1 MANPFTKQI
10 IELVTSNPGQFTYRE
25 VGEQFGLT
33 EEQVRGIARC
43 NPDIFN
49 LFRKTSTGGIIR
61 GGIPHS
67 TLKGTQMN
75 KSAKALSVEARLEAQ
90 IRAQSA
96 EHGDTKKRHKAAL
109 DEVSKLQ
116 KSLSAALEITSRR
129 PQVYTI
135 KPSGKGS
142 NGEATAVICLSDV
155 HCEEIVKPSKVNGL
169 NEHNPDISRRRVN
182 KFFDLALR
190 FLRVDRA
197 ETKINNLVLWLGG
210 DFFTNNMHDA
220 PVAMG
225 SIEAAMFA
233 EDMLISGIT
242 FLLQNEPNLKLHIVG
257 SVGNHSRQLTQ
268 KPVNQAA
275 EQEQSFEW
283 FMYHHIK
290 SYFKDEKRVT
300 WTLDNSYHSYVK
312 VYDKTLRF
320 NHGHLGWR
328 FNDGLGGVHGPLWKV
343 ISQKWDKQHKAD
355 LTVCGHYHTLTPA
368 SLARPYIVNGSTIGI
383 TPYGMSFGYEPPAQ
397 MYFLVHEKYGIVG
410 QRPLFVAM

>member
-1 MANPFTKQI
+1 MANPYRDEI
-10 IELVTSNPGQFTYRE
+10 IRLIKNKPYEYSYRDIALK
-25 VGEQFGLT
+25 FNIS
-33 EEQVRGIARC
+33 EEQVRGIARS

-49 LFRKTSTGGIIR
+49 LFIKTKSGGGIIR
-61 GGIPHS
+61 PVSSFTGE
-67 TLKGTQMN
+67 
-75 KSAKALSVEARLEAQ
+75 AKVKKTAKTITNEARNEAH
-90 IRAQSA
+90 IRALHA
-96 EHGDTKKRHKAAL
+96 EKGDIARKYKATQ
-109 DEVSKLQ
+109 DEMTKLQ
-116 KSLSAALEITSRR
+116 KALDAALEITSRA
-129 PQVYTI
+129 PKVYTI
-135 KPSGKGS
+135 KSQKHGV

-155 HCEEIVKPSKVNGL
+155 HCEEVVTLSKVNGL
-169 NEHNPDISRRRVN
+169 NEHNPEISRRRVN
-182 KFFDLALR
+182 RFFELALR

-197 ETKINNLVLWLGG
+197 ETRIDNLVLWLGG

-225 SIEAAMFA
+225 SIEAAMYA
-233 EDMLISGIT
+233 EDMIVSGIT
-242 FLLQNEPNLKLHIVG
+242 FLLQNEPKLKLHIVG

-268 KPVNQAA
+268 KQVNQAS

-283 FMYHHIK
+283 MMYHHIK
-290 SYFKDEKRVT
+290 NYFSAEKRVT
-300 WTLDNSYHSYVK
+300 WTLDNSYHTYLDLYGK
-312 VYDKTLRF
+312 IIRF

-397 MYFLVHEKYGIVG
+397 MYFLVHDRYGLVG
-410 QRPLFVAM
+410 QRPLFVNS

>member
-1 MANPFTKQI
+1 MANPLTPSIKEYVI
-10 IELVTSNPGQFTYRE
+10 SNPHQFTYRE
-25 VGEQFGLT
+25 VGEKFGLT

-49 LFRKTSTGGIIR
+49 LFRKGNVIITS
-61 GGIPHS
+61 GIPNRS
-67 TLKGTQMN
+67 LKGTDMR
-75 KSAKALSVEARLEAQ
+75 KTAKALSAEARLEAQ
-90 IRAQSA
+90 LRAQSA
-96 EHGDTKKRHKAAL
+96 EKGDINRKHKAAL
-109 DEVSKLQ
+109 DEVAKMQ
-116 KSLSAALEITSRR
+116 KALDAALQISARK
-129 PQVYTI
+129 PNIYTI
-135 KPSGKGS
+135 KPTGHGS

-242 FLLQNEPNLKLHIVG
+242 FLLEHEPNLKLHIVG

-312 VYDKTLRF
+312 LYDKTIRF

-410 QRPLFVAM
+410 QRPLFVDM

>member
-1 MANPFTKQI
+1 MANPLTSLIKEYVI
-10 IELVTSNPGQFTYRE
+10 SNPHQFTYRE
-25 VGEQFGLT
+25 VGDKFGLT

-49 LFRKTSTGGIIR
+49 LFRKGGGIITD
-61 GGIPHS
+61 GIPNRS
-67 TLKGTQMN
+67 LKGTDV
-75 KSAKALSVEARLEAQ
+75 KKTAKALSAEARLEAQ
-90 IRAQSA
+90 LRAQSA
-96 EHGDTKKRHKAAL
+96 EKGDINRKHKAAL
-109 DEVSKLQ
+109 DEVAKMQ
-116 KSLSAALEITSRR
+116 KALDAALQISARK
-129 PQVYTI
+129 PIVYTI
-135 KPSGKGS
+135 KPTGKGS

-155 HCEEIVKPSKVNGL
+155 HCEEVVKPSKVNNL

-242 FLLQNEPNLKLHIVG
+242 FLLEHEPNLKLHIVG

-312 VYDKTLRF
+312 LYNKTIRF

-343 ISQKWDKQHKAD
+343 ISQKWDKQFKAD

-410 QRPLFVAM
+410 QRALFVDM

>member
-1 MANPFTKQI
+1 
-10 IELVTSNPGQFTYRE
+10 
-25 VGEQFGLT
+25 
-33 EEQVRGIARC
+33 
-43 NPDIFN
+43 
-49 LFRKTSTGGIIR
+49 
-61 GGIPHS
+61 
-67 TLKGTQMN
+67 
-75 KSAKALSVEARLEAQ
+75 
-90 IRAQSA
+90 
-96 EHGDTKKRHKAAL
+96 
-109 DEVSKLQ
+109 VSK
-116 KSLSAALEITSRR
+116 
-129 PQVYTI
+129 
-135 KPSGKGS
+135 
-142 NGEATAVICLSDV
+142 
-155 HCEEIVKPSKVNGL
+155 SKVNGL
-169 NEHNPDISRRRVN
+169 NEHNPEISRRRVN

-190 FLRVDRA
+190 FIRVDRG
-197 ETKINNLVLWLGG
+197 ETDINNLVLWLGG

-233 EDMLISGIT
+233 EDMLISGIA
-242 FLLQNEPNLKLHIVG
+242 FLLTNEPKLRLHIVG

-300 WTLDNSYHSYVK
+300 WTLDNSYHSYVQL
-312 VYDKTLRF
+312 YDKVIRF

-328 FNDGLGGVHGPLWKV
+328 YQMGLAGVHGPLWKV
-343 ISQKWDKQHKAD
+343 VSQTWDKQQKAD

-410 QRPLFVAM
+410 QRPLFVDM

>member
-1 MANPFTKQI
+1 MANPYRDEI
-10 IELVTSNPGQFTYRE
+10 LNLVKSNPHQFSYQDIAE
-25 VGEQFGLT
+25 KFNIQA
-33 EEQVRGIARC
+33 EQVRGIARN

-49 LFRKTSTGGIIR
+49 LFIKTRGPGGIM
-61 GGIPHS
+61 GGGS
-67 TLKGTQMN
+67 SLTKENGVKKTN
-75 KSAKALSVEARLEAQ
+75 KTITNEARTEAH
-90 IRAQSA
+90 IRALHA
-96 EHGDTKKRHKAAL
+96 EKGDISRKYKASQ
-109 DEVSKLQ
+109 DEMTKLQ
-116 KSLSAALEITSRR
+116 KALDAALEITQRQ
-129 PQVYTI
+129 PKVYTI
-135 KPSGKGS
+135 KPQGKGKD
-142 NGEATAVICLSDV
+142 GEATAVICLSDV
-155 HCEEIVKPSKVNGL
+155 HCEEVVPRSKVNGL
-169 NEHNPDISRRRVN
+169 NEHTPEISKRRVN
-182 KFFDLALR
+182 KFFELALR

-225 SIEAAMFA
+225 SVEAAMYA
-233 EDMLISGIT
+233 EDMIISGIT

-268 KPVNQAA
+268 KPVNQAS

-290 SYFKDEKRVT
+290 NYFAAEKRVT
-300 WTLDNSYHSYVK
+300 WTLDNSYHSFVNLYGK
-312 VYDKTLRF
+312 VIRF

-397 MYFLVHEKYGIVG
+397 MYFLMHERYGLVG
-410 QRPLFVAM
+410 QRPLFVDV